1 MGYTKEL
8 PGKMVYSTGKDIL
21 QKIKDDSFTL
31 LVEKQDR
38 IGEYTLI
45 RTQGINLHIMNKFSL
60 GREITNA

>member
-21 QKIKDDSFTL
+21 QEIKDDELTL

-38 IGEYTLI
+38 VGEYTLI
-45 RTQGINLHIMNKFSL
+45 KSKGINLHVMNKFSL

>member
-1 MGYTKEL
+1 
-8 PGKMVYSTGKDIL
+8 MVYSTGKDIL

-60 GREITNA
+60 GREIANA